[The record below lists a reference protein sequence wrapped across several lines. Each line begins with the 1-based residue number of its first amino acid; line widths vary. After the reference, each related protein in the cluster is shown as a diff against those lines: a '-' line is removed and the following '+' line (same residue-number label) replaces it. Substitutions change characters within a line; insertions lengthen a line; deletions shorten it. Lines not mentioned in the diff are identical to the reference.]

1 MKVLLDTNVLV
12 AAFISRGQ
20 CNELLEHCVRNHELV
35 TSPTILDELERV
47 LREKLDF
54 PRAMVAEALE
64 LVRGEATEFDP
75 PGLPEPVS
83 RDPDDDEVLAAAF
96 EGECDVIV
104 TGDDDL
110 LTIESY
116 RDITI
121 LTPSRFWEHDL
132 QSFEGED
139 DTG

>member
-83 RDPDDDEVLAAAF
+83 RDPDDDEVLAAAV
-96 EGECDVIV
+96 EGQCHCIV

-110 LTIESY
+110 LTLESY
-116 RDITI
+116 QGITI
-121 LTPSRFWEHDL
+121 LTPSQFWEHDL
-132 QSFEGED
+132 EISDGDESG
-139 DTG
+139 